1 MQREQALLTPARF
14 VMCMTC
20 SREQFLE
27 YIRKHICNQYLTN
40 DIIFSMPILLRIIL
54 QRLLIFVFSIL
65 SFFGI
70 NPDLSIP
77 APEVVEE
84 RKLVQQERVEEVL
97 QKPKETPQEQKQEAV
112 QEIESKIT
120 EIQKEFTQTITPVVE
135 SIKETLPTETVFETE
150 QKEFSVKDVVV
161 NITCLEKTNSYTR
174 LSTGSGVV
182 ITPSGLVLTNAHVA
196 YPFLKSSQ
204 FGDPTYSCSIR
215 RENIPNFGYNA
226 HLVYYPTDWLRD
238 NIEII
243 KDPAPVGT
251 GENDYALLQI
261 TTGIGPTQISTSDLK
276 TNLPITVAGYPG
288 INSGVFEVDTK
299 PGLKIAQTT
308 IADFF
313 TFNTRSYDVLQ
324 TGVNEVAKR
333 GSSGGGI
340 FNQNNLYGI
349 VVTTNSNGQGSYI
362 NALTIPYIKK
372 DFEEDTGTSFES
384 FIQNSIEVLK
394 STFDSSYK
402 PKLQSIIS
410 S

>member
-1 MQREQALLTPARF
+1 
-14 VMCMTC
+14 
-20 SREQFLE
+20 
-27 YIRKHICNQYLTN
+27 
-40 DIIFSMPILLRIIL
+40 MPILLRIIL
-54 QRLLIFVFSIL
+54 QRLLVFVFSIL

-77 APEVVEE
+77 PQEVTEE
-84 RKLVQQERVEEVL
+84 RKIVQQERVEDVL
-97 QKPKETPQEQKQEAV
+97 QIQEKKSEEAKPETVAEV
-112 QEIESKIT
+112 ESKIT

-135 SIKETLPTETVFETE
+135 SIKETLPTETVFETK

-182 ITPSGLVLTNAHVA
+182 ITASGLVLTNAHVA
-196 YPFLKSSQ
+196 YPFLKSPQ
-204 FGDPTYSCSIR
+204 FSDQTYSCSIR

-226 HLVYYPTDWLRD
+226 HLVYYPIDWLKE
-238 NIEII
+238 NAEII
-243 KDPAPVGT
+243 KEPSPVGT

-261 TTGIGPTQISTSDLK
+261 TSGIGPTPKANSFVYASTQISTSDLK

-299 PGLKIAQTT
+299 PGLKITQTT
-308 IADFF
+308 IVDFF
-313 TFNTRSYDVLQ
+313 TFNSRSYDVLQ

-372 DFEEDTGTSFES
+372 DFESDTGVSFEK
-384 FIQNSIEVLK
+384 FIQNSFEVLK
-394 STFDSSYK
+394 ANFDTSYK
-402 PKLQSIIS
+402 SKLQNIIS